1 MLNVLKSKPSEF
13 APLSR
18 GCSGGLLKFGV
29 SFFVLVSF
37 GDTSMPGILKQ
48 HAEQRNG
55 YTIRNR
61 SISVFG
67 KESNCKG
74 PQARKQIVNPINEQR
89 RGRRRIKV
97 VRHSL
102 EPSKSYGNIA
112 ASL

>member
-1 MLNVLKSKPSEF
+1 
-13 APLSR
+13 
-18 GCSGGLLKFGV
+18 
-29 SFFVLVSF
+29 
-37 GDTSMPGILKQ
+37 MPGIMKQ

-74 PQARKQIVNPINEQR
+74 PQARKPIVNPINEQR